1 MLHRLRHHLLGVLR
15 RVLGG
20 VFRVR
25 VGMPQ
30 RVLWV
35 WLRVPQRLLGRLLGG
50 MLRVREWMLWLL
62 GVRERMFQ

>member
-1 MLHRLRHHLLGVLR
+1 M
-15 RVLGG
+15 LGG